1 VGELVDDL
9 VDQGGGDIQA
19 GLAVPFPT
27 VVIAEMLGVD
37 TDQRADFRRW
47 SEHMVRGVFEPPGD
61 VDADAVTSSAQ
72 QMLEWIDGVVAER
85 DGAAGDDLV
94 SVLLRAELE
103 GGALTHDELRNFVLT
118 LLIAGSITT
127 AYLIGSAVG
136 TLLEHPE
143 LQRRARR
150 DHATIAGIVE
160 ETLRFETPTQL
171 AFRTT
176 AHAIEVAGIDIP
188 SGATVI
194 PLIGSANR
202 DPEVFT
208 EPDRFDPDRD
218 LARHLGFGHG
228 VHFCLGA
235 ALARQEATTAIQEL
249 LARSSWLESA
259 GPMERVTSIVFR
271 GPNRLPVRVS

>member
-1 VGELVDDL
+1 
-9 VDQGGGDIQA
+9 
-19 GLAVPFPT
+19 
-27 VVIAEMLGVD
+27 M
-37 TDQRADFRRW
+37 
-47 SEHMVRGVFEPPGD
+47 
-61 VDADAVTSSAQ
+61 DADAVTSSAQ

-85 DGAAGDDLV
+85 DGTDGDDLV

-150 DHATIAGIVE
+150 DHATIASIVE
-160 ETLRFETPTQL
+160 ESLRYETPTQL
-171 AFRTT
+171 MFRTT
-176 AHAIEVAGIDIP
+176 AHAVEVAGIDIP

-228 VHFCLGA
+228 IHFCLGA

-249 LARSSWLESA
+249 IARSTWLESA

-271 GPNRLPVRVS
+271 GPSRLPVHVS